1 MDVFSLRSL
10 VVGGSRCPVDQV
22 VVGLAAFLS
31 YWKRNSTRR
40 EGYELW
46 KDDEVRIHFP
56 IFVENG
62 LGGG

>member
-1 MDVFSLRSL
+1 M
-10 VVGGSRCPVDQV
+10 